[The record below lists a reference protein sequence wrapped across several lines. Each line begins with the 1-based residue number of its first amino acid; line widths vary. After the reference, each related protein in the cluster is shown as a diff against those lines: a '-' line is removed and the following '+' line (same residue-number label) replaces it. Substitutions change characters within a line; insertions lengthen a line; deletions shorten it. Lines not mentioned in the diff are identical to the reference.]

1 MSSNKIY
8 IVAGE
13 RNIKLAQLES
23 GLWANVGQT
32 SRDVSDRLRDDDY
45 KRKAAGGKWQILFT
59 QDVGE
64 NLTDKQIHPFL
75 KQHPDVEWDRNS
87 DNTEEF
93 LFKEDPGDG
102 SVARRIVGEI
112 LRRVC
117 LPILQDENAKLQDEV
132 SRLQLELQDSNE
144 TVASLLSEDAIRES
158 LARQNKLEDVNKQIL
173 ESLKQTEK
181 LLKEAKHSAQ
191 ILREEY
197 GKKYKELFEENELIS
212 NDKLKMIKDNELRSQ
227 ATWSFNK
234 KFVFIGYGALLAFGV
249 LIGQGW
255 ESSNW
260 HENLDPVIG
269 SSDYSDEQ
277 LATMINAFRNNT
289 LSIVS
294 ENKAL
299 GEQLIKLNQLN
310 STQSKHT
317 LEVAPNTLTDTNN
330 YDFADNLKSGQSIS
344 CISLGEETDH
354 NWARTA
360 HGPWY
365 TNCKTRTEILRLY
378 GDAFTGP
385 KAGAKVKINKHGN
398 NYIASFKHGVRAVI
412 VTDGNGNLK

>member
-1 MSSNKIY
+1 M
-8 IVAGE
+8 
-13 RNIKLAQLES
+13 LAKHEI

-32 SRDVSDRLRDDDY
+32 TRDVSERLRDDDY
-45 KRKAAGGKWQILFT
+45 KRKAAGGRWQILFT

-75 KQHPDVEWDRNS
+75 KQHPEVEWDHNS

-93 LFKEDPGDG
+93 LFKGDQGDG

-144 TVASLLSEDAIRES
+144 TVASLLSVDSIRES
-158 LARQNKLEDVNKQIL
+158 LAQIIELEDVNEQIL
-173 ESLKQTEK
+173 ESFKQTEK
-181 LLKEAKHSAQ
+181 LLKEAKHNAQ
-191 ILREEY
+191 FLREEY
-197 GKKYKELFEENELIS
+197 GKKYKELFEENELIR
-212 NDKLKMIKDNELRSQ
+212 NDKLKMIKDNELRRQ

-234 KFVFIGYGALLAFGV
+234 KFVLIGCSALLAFGM
-249 LIGQGW
+249 LFGQSW

-260 HENLDPVIG
+260 HKSLDPVVGING
-269 SSDYSDEQ
+269 DWSDEQ
-277 LATMINAFRNNT
+277 LATMIIT
-289 LSIVS
+289 LRDDMLSVVS
-294 ENKAL
+294 ENNAL

-310 STQSKHT
+310 ATQSKHT
-317 LEVAPNTLTDTNN
+317 LEVASNALTDTDN
-330 YDFADNLKSGQSIS
+330 YDFADTLKSGKSVS

-365 TNCKTRTEILRLY
+365 TNCRTQTEILRLY

-385 KAGAKVKINKHGN
+385 KAGAKVKINKLGN
-398 NYIASFKHGVRAVI
+398 DYIASFGGHDRVVI